1 MIVYKNLNIK
11 KIHKNS
17 VVAIGN
23 FDGFHLGHQKVLKE
37 AKRRA
42 KKNKMKCGLISFEP
56 MPMMFF
62 NNKIKSHRVNN
73 IHQKKFYLKKLN
85 IDFLV
90 LIHFNKTFSYLSAE
104 KFIQKIIYN
113 KLNCKYIY
121 VSKNFR
127 FGRKRLGNINT
138 LKDCEEKY
146 FYKTVI
152 TYPFK
157 NKKKIISSS
166 LIRRNISSGNIE
178 EANKLLGRSWSVIG
192 EVLKGEKRGRK
203 IGFPTCNINLK
214 EYVVPKLGVY
224 SVIVKTKSFKRR
236 GIANIGYRPTFNG
249 SKLLLEV
256 NIFGINLN
264 LYKKIIKVNFLK
276 FIRPEKKFKGIT
288 QLKQQIEKDIAIA
301 KK

>member
-1 MIVYKNLNIK
+1 MITYKNLNIK

-37 AKRRA
+37 AIKRA
-42 KKNKMKCGLISFEP
+42 KKHKIKCGLISFEP

-62 NNKIKSHRVNN
+62 NNKIKNHRVNS
-73 IHQKKFYLKKLN
+73 ISQKKFYLEKLK

-90 LIHFNKTFSYLSAE
+90 LINFNKTFSNLSAE
-104 KFIQKIIYN
+104 KFIHKIIYN
-113 KLNCKYIY
+113 KLNCKFIY

-127 FGRKRLGNINT
+127 FGKKRLGNIKT
-138 LKDCEEKY
+138 LKNYEEKY

-152 TYPFK
+152 TNPL
-157 NKKKIISSS
+157 KKRQKIISSS
-166 LIRRNISSGNIE
+166 LIRKKISSGNIVK
-178 EANKLLGRSWSVIG
+178 ANNLLGRNWSVIG
-192 EVLKGEKRGRK
+192 EVIKGEQRGRK
-203 IGFPTCNINLK
+203 IGFPTCNINLE

-224 SVIVKTKSFKRR
+224 SVIIETESFKRK

-276 FIRPEKKFKGIT
+276 FIRPEKKFKGIK
-288 QLKQQIEKDIAIA
+288 QLKQQIKKDIAIA